1 LKRTC
6 HSLEVD
12 VVYVELELLGVI
24 PNNMH
29 HIIPWKQNLMAFFLL
44 VLDEKF
50 NLFKMEQVK
59 IGVAENTSSFQW
71 TDGFVHNKGI

>member
-1 LKRTC
+1 
-6 HSLEVD
+6 
-12 VVYVELELLGVI
+12 
-24 PNNMH
+24 MH
-29 HIIPWKQNLMAFFLL
+29 HIIPWKQNFMAFFLL

-71 TDGFVHNKGI
+71 TGSFVYNKGI

>member
-1 LKRTC
+1 
-6 HSLEVD
+6 
-12 VVYVELELLGVI
+12 
-24 PNNMH
+24 MH
-29 HIIPWKQNLMAFFLL
+29 HIIPWKQNFMAFFLL